1 MLTFGMR
8 RFLVIA
14 AVFGAMLSSLG
25 SHVAAE
31 TNPDPLK
38 RIRFTSNV
46 THVHNA
52 HPNLQVGDIFIF
64 ELAYDGSL
72 TVLAEHGGFFDPLC
86 EPDTTGCNSHSYN
99 NLSGTWQVKYLRSGE
114 EVHSE
119 GGALASLVV
128 LDGGTDEF
136 GDEAWDWLKVYED
149 ADKTDEVIQ
158 FVDLSGTWDPSG
170 TSLNDMRNLA
180 VRNDLWDL
188 NFFWKH
194 WATWGTYQYDYTTA
208 DDNARVSTPAGL
220 TFDANGGVGGPA
232 DRISGDPEEVVT
244 VPATEP
250 TKDDYVFV
258 SWNTASDGS
267 GTAYDPGDSFTLG
280 SSTDVETLY
289 AQWTDQVLTIVVPE
303 TSVPETT
310 DDPTPSDVTLP
321 ATGSSGGTVNPVL
334 FVLGLGG
341 LLMLFGRRRTPDR
354 Q

>member
-1 MLTFGMR
+1 MR

-14 AVFGAMLSSLG
+14 AVFGVMLSSLG

-31 TNPDPLK
+31 TNPDPLQ
-38 RIRFTSNV
+38 RLRFTTNV
-46 THVHNA
+46 TYVNGS
-52 HPNLQVGDIFIF
+52 HPNLQVGDVLIF
-64 ELAYDGSL
+64 EIAVPQDQM
-72 TVLAEHGGFFDPLC
+72 VLASMTMMDPLC
-86 EPDTTGCNSHSYN
+86 DGIIDCNVYEYTI
-99 NLSGTWQVKYLRSGE
+99 SGNWHAEYRRSGE

-119 GGALASLVV
+119 DGTFASLVV
-128 LDGGTDEF
+128 LEGGELDGMIEPDKL
-136 GDEAWDWLKVYED
+136 WVYEN
-149 ADKTDEVIQ
+149 TNRLDEVFEIENGDGSWNGGGQ
-158 FVDLSGTWDPSG
+158 GMSDMLSMADR
-170 TSLNDMRNLA
+170 D
-180 VRNDLWDL
+180 DLWDTSL
-188 NFFWKH
+188 FMKH
-194 WATWGTYQYDYTTA
+194 WGTWGTYQYDYTTA
-208 DDNARVSTPAGL
+208 DDYARVSTPAGL
-220 TFDANGGVGGPA
+220 KFDANEGVGGP

-250 TKDDYVFV
+250 TRDGYQFI

-310 DDPTPSDVTLP
+310 DVPAPSEVTLP

>member
-1 MLTFGMR
+1 MR

-14 AVFGAMLSSLG
+14 AVFGVMLSSLG

-31 TNPDPLK
+31 TNPDPLQ
-38 RIRFTSNV
+38 RLRFTTNV
-46 THVHNA
+46 TYVNGS
-52 HPNLQVGDIFIF
+52 HPNLQVGDVLIF
-64 ELAYDGSL
+64 EIAVPQDQM
-72 TVLAEHGGFFDPLC
+72 VLASMTMMDPLC
-86 EPDTTGCNSHSYN
+86 DGIIDCNVYEYTI
-99 NLSGTWQVKYLRSGE
+99 SGNWHAEYRRSGE

-119 GGALASLVV
+119 DGTFASLVV
-128 LDGGTDEF
+128 LEGGELDGMIEPDKL
-136 GDEAWDWLKVYED
+136 WVYEN
-149 ADKTDEVIQ
+149 TNRLDEVFEIENGDGSWNGGGQ
-158 FVDLSGTWDPSG
+158 GMSDMLSMADR
-170 TSLNDMRNLA
+170 D
-180 VRNDLWDL
+180 DLWDTSL
-188 NFFWKH
+188 FMKH
-194 WATWGTYQYDYTTA
+194 WGTWGTYQYDYTTA
-208 DDNARVSTPAGL
+208 DDYARVSTPAGL
-220 TFDANGGVGGPA
+220 KFDANEGVGGP

-250 TKDDYVFV
+250 TRDGYQFI

-280 SSTDVETLY
+280 SSMDVETLY
-289 AQWTDQVLTIVVPE
+289 AQWTDQALTIIAPE

-310 DDPTPSDVTLP
+310 DVPAPSEVTLP